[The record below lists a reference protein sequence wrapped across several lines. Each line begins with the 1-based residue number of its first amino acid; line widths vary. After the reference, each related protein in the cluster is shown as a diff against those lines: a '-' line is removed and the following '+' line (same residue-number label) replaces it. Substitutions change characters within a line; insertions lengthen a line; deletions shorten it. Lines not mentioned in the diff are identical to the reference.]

1 MISKYLR
8 VTKPGIIFGNVI
20 SVAGGFFLASR
31 GDIHLWT
38 FVATAIGVSLVVAS
52 GCVFNNVIDRDI
64 DQRMERTRSR
74 PLATGEISPWAAN
87 LYASCLGLAGVSVL
101 AIWTNWMAVAVV
113 AVGFAVYVGAYSLYM
128 KRHSVYGTLVGSL
141 AGAAPPIVGY
151 CAVRGSF
158 DTGALILL
166 VMFSLWQMPHS
177 YAIAIFRFKDYAA
190 ASIPVLPVS
199 KGVAAAK
206 YQIVFYIL
214 AFGAAT
220 AMLTVSG
227 YAGYNYLVVAVAM
240 CAYWLYMAL
249 SGFNT
254 GDDRVWAR
262 KVFMFSILII
272 TTLSV
277 MMSVDFNSMATST
290 QELFTYVPVH

>member
-1 MISKYLR
+1 VISKYLR
-8 VTKPGIIFGNVI
+8 ATKPGIIFGNVI

-31 GDIHLWT
+31 GNVDFLA
-38 FVATAIGVSLVVAS
+38 FLATAIGVSLVVAS

-64 DQRMERTRSR
+64 DQRMDRTRNR
-74 PLATGEISPWAAN
+74 PLVTGEISPRAAN
-87 LYASCLGLAGVSVL
+87 LFATLLGLLGVAVL
-101 AIWTNWMAVAVV
+101 AIWTNLLAVAVV
-113 AVGFAVYVGAYSLYM
+113 LVGFAVYVGAYSLYM
-128 KRHSVYGTLVGSL
+128 KRNSVYGTLVGSL

-199 KGVAAAK
+199 KGIAAAK
-206 YQIVFYIL
+206 YRIVFYIV

-220 AMLTVSG
+220 AMLTASG
-227 YAGYNYLVVAVAM
+227 YAGYDYLAVAVAM
-240 CAYWLYMAL
+240 SAYWLYMAL
-249 SGFNT
+249 SGFSA
-254 GDDRVWAR
+254 GDDRLWAR

-277 MMSVDFNSMATST
+277 MMSVDFTSMITSS